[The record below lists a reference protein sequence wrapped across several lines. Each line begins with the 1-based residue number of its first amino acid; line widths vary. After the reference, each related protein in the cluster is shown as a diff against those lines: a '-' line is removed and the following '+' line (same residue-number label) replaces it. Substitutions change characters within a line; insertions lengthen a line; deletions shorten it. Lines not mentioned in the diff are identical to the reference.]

1 MNYILYNFSW
11 NSFHLWT
18 LLWQRNRGK
27 KYHFLLNS
35 MLFLPFIPTTQCACM
50 GVCGDLLEFIFS
62 SRFFAPTFD
71 QRWHEKFPCFV
82 SIFISTITDV
92 MCTTFIFFSFFFSVG
107 ECALLVRLFPLS
119 LLSSLLSSFPPRSW
133 ILLAPRS
140 SLYRCLSFLW
150 TEQLLLVETLFNN
163 YTNLIHNSYGLEK
176 KLLFIFSVFKI
187 APVRTLSPFLRIL
200 MLLNSISHTIDYKR
214 YGWYEF
220 HHSTIF
226 INTSQFQLRF
236 SFEFSPFFLS
246 LSFSALAFQA
256 NRKKN
261 SFLCAHSN

>member
-1 MNYILYNFSW
+1 MCLYGCMWRFTWVHFFLSFFRSHFRSTLTWKISMLCLYIYFDDYRCHVYNV
-11 NSFHLWT
+11 
-18 LLWQRNRGK
+18 
-27 KYHFLLNS
+27 YIFLLFFFGGWVCS
-35 MLFLPFIPTTQCACM
+35 IGAPFSTFAP
-50 GVCGDLLEFIFS
+50 
-62 SRFFAPTFD
+62 FFAP
-71 QRWHEKFPCFV
+71 FV
-82 SIFISTITDV
+82 VS
-92 MCTTFIFFSFFFSVG
+92 
-107 ECALLVRLFPLS
+107 
-119 LLSSLLSSFPPRSW
+119 SSLMDP
-133 ILLAPRS
+133 PRS

>member
-140 SLYRCLSFLW
+140 IAAYRSFELSNCFWLRLFLTIIQILYTTAMAWKKNCSSFSLSL
-150 TEQLLLVETLFNN
+150 
-163 YTNLIHNSYGLEK
+163 
-176 KLLFIFSVFKI
+176 KLLPSALSPLFSVF
-187 APVRTLSPFLRIL
+187 
-200 MLLNSISHTIDYKR
+200 
-214 YGWYEF
+214 
-220 HHSTIF
+220 
-226 INTSQFQLRF
+226 
-236 SFEFSPFFLS
+236 
-246 LSFSALAFQA
+246 
-256 NRKKN
+256 
-261 SFLCAHSN
+261 

>member
-1 MNYILYNFSW
+1 M
-11 NSFHLWT
+11 
-18 LLWQRNRGK
+18 
-27 KYHFLLNS
+27 S
-35 MLFLPFIPTTQCACM
+35 MLCLYIYFDDYRCHVYNVYIFLFFFGGWVCSIGAPFSTFA
-50 GVCGDLLEFIFS
+50 
-62 SRFFAPTFD
+62 RFFA
-71 QRWHEKFPCFV
+71 FV
-82 SIFISTITDV
+82 V
-92 MCTTFIFFSFFFSVG
+92 
-107 ECALLVRLFPLS
+107 S
-119 LLSSLLSSFPPRSW
+119 LLAFGC
-133 ILLAPRS
+133 
-140 SLYRCLSFLW
+140 YRCLSFLW

-256 NRKKN
+256 NKKKN